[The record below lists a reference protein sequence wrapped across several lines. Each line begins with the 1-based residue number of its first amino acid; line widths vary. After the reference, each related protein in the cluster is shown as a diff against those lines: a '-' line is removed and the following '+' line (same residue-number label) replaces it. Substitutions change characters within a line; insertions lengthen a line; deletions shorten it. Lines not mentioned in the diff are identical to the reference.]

1 MFSDVYQIFVQ
12 TCRTFFHQM
21 TLCFFCQIVKFPPL
35 HFIPLNGPRKLFEPV
50 HLPRHAVR
58 EHEIRRKLV
67 IDHRR
72 QTQNLVILIA
82 DKCNI
87 FIVIIL
93 IPFQNRNQNLHY
105 QLLRHRRVV
114 LEVVRFEDFGI
125 IVEHLAVIDVIIDV
139 NFGIWIFS
147 KNFQQI
153 QQMLSLVINHRRNG
167 SIVIILFHLRLIPFT
182 KRKPILRRR
191 HKIRINHP

>member
-1 MFSDVYQIFVQ
+1 M
-12 TCRTFFHQM
+12 
-21 TLCFFCQIVKFPPL
+21 
-35 HFIPLNGPRKLFEPV
+35 
-50 HLPRHAVR
+50 
-58 EHEIRRKLV
+58 